1 MRIPAESTIPVDWSH
16 LTIHGSPEVQARYRL
31 SPNREVILARI
42 ETLGG
47 ALVVWVRDPRGP
59 SISGLGILPG
69 GEGRGEFDGKPVA
82 FKQDAS
88 AEARAAFLVRCFEE
102 DWLARTAF
110 DELAED

>member
-16 LTIHGSPEVQARYRL
+16 LTIHGAPEVQARYRL
-31 SPNREVILARI
+31 SVAREVVLARI

-59 SISGLGILPG
+59 SIDGLGVLPD
-69 GEGRGEFDGKPVA
+69 EVDESYGRPVA
-82 FKQDAS
+82 FRQGAE